1 MMDDLLTKYML
12 NETTPVENETI
23 SRWLGENDDNRKYF
37 DHFKLIW
44 DTSRELKIESKLD
57 PEASW
62 AEFKQLAQNRDE
74 APATI
79 KPLKPVNRWLKMA
92 AMWLVILGSAGILYA
107 VFKPVKVNML
117 ALQSGNIVRKVTLS
131 DGSLITMN
139 KNSVLNYP
147 DRFTGGTREISL
159 KGEAF
164 FDVAH
169 DKSKPFMIHVNDLVV
184 KVVGTSFNIKTTG
197 PNTEVIVET
206 GVVQVIQQEIVVKL
220 KPKEKAS
227 VQSGRLQKGSSQDEL
242 YNYYRTQ
249 KFVANKTP
257 LWRLVDVLNEAYHAN
272 IVIDN
277 KKLANRTITTTF
289 KADSLDGILEVISK
303 TLGDVKVVKKPH
315 LIIIK
320 N

>member
-1 MMDDLLTKYML
+1 
-12 NETTPVENETI
+12 
-23 SRWLGENDDNRKYF
+23 
-37 DHFKLIW
+37 
-44 DTSRELKIESKLD
+44 
-57 PEASW
+57 
-62 AEFKQLAQNRDE
+62 
-74 APATI
+74 
-79 KPLKPVNRWLKMA
+79 
-92 AMWLVILGSAGILYA
+92 
-107 VFKPVKVNML
+107 
-117 ALQSGNIVRKVTLS
+117 
-131 DGSLITMN
+131 MN

-169 DKSKPFMIHVNDLVV
+169 DKSKPFMIHVNDVVV

>member
-1 MMDDLLTKYML
+1 MMEDLLTKYML

-23 SRWLGENDDNRKYF
+23 NRWLSESEDNRKYF

-62 AEFKQLAQNRDE
+62 AEFKQLAQNRTE
-74 APATI
+74 VSA
-79 KPLKPVNRWLKMA
+79 KVRPLNAANRWLKIA
-92 AMWLVILGSAGILYA
+92 AIWLAILGSAGILYT
-107 VFKPVKVNML
+107 VLKPGKPNML
-117 ALQSGNIVRKVTLS
+117 TLQSDNMVREVTLA

-147 DRFTGGTREISL
+147 DRFTGDTREISL

-169 DKSKPFMIHVNDLVV
+169 DKSKPFMIHVNDVVV

-227 VQSGRLQKGSSQDEL
+227 VQAGRMQKGSSQDEL

-257 LWRLVDVLNEAYHAN
+257 LWRLVDVLNEAYKVN

-289 KADSLDGILEVISK
+289 KADSLDNILKTVAE
-303 TLGDVKVVKKPH
+303 TLGDVKVIKKPH

-320 N
+320 

>member
-1 MMDDLLTKYML
+1 MMDELLTKYML
-12 NETTPVENETI
+12 NETTSVENETI
-23 SRWLGENDDNRKYF
+23 NRWLSENDDNRKYF

-44 DTSRELKIESKLD
+44 NTSRELKIESKLD
-57 PEASW
+57 PETSW
-62 AEFKQLAQNRDE
+62 AEFKQLAQSRSE
-74 APATI
+74 ASVKI
-79 KPLKPVNRWLKMA
+79 KTLNPVNRWLKIA
-92 AMWLVILGSAGILYA
+92 AVWLVILGSAGVLYTI
-107 VFKPVKVNML
+107 FKPAKANML
-117 ALQSGNIVRKVTLS
+117 TLQSGNVVRKVILS

-139 KNSVLNYP
+139 KNSVLHYP
-147 DRFTGGTREISL
+147 DKFTGDTREISL

-169 DKSKPFMIHVNDLVV
+169 DKSKPFMIHVNDVVV
-184 KVVGTSFNIKTTG
+184 KVVGTSFNIKATG

-227 VQSGRLQKGSSQDEL
+227 VQNGRMQKGNSQDEL

-257 LWRLVDVLNEAYHAN
+257 LWRLVDVLNEVYKAN

-289 KADSLDGILEVISK
+289 KADSLDGILDIVSK
-303 TLGDVKVVKKPH
+303 TLGDVKVIKKPH

>member
-1 MMDDLLTKYML
+1 MMEDLLTKYML

-23 SRWLGENDDNRKYF
+23 NRWLGESEDNRKYF

-57 PEASW
+57 PDASW
-62 AEFKQLAQNRDE
+62 AEFKQLAQNRSE
-74 APATI
+74 VSA
-79 KPLKPVNRWLKMA
+79 KVRPLNAANRWLKIA
-92 AMWLVILGSAGILYA
+92 AMWLAILGSAGILYA
-107 VFKPVKVNML
+107 VLKPGKPNML
-117 ALQSGNIVRKVTLS
+117 TLQSGNIVRKVTLA

-147 DRFTGGTREISL
+147 DRFTGDTREITL

-169 DKSKPFMIHVNDLVV
+169 DKSKPFMIHVNDVVV

-227 VQSGRLQKGSSQDEL
+227 VQAGRVQKGSSQDEL

-257 LWRLVDVLNEAYHAN
+257 LWRLVDVLNEAYKVN

-277 KKLANRTITTTF
+277 RKLVNRTITTTF
-289 KADSLDGILEVISK
+289 KADSLDNILK
-303 TLGDVKVVKKPH
+303 TIAETLGGDVKVIKKPH

-320 N
+320 

>member
-1 MMDDLLTKYML
+1 MMEDLLTKYML

-23 SRWLGENDDNRKYF
+23 NRWLSESEDNRKYF

-57 PEASW
+57 PDASW
-62 AEFKQLAQNRDE
+62 AEFKQLAQNRTG
-74 APATI
+74 ASA
-79 KPLKPVNRWLKMA
+79 KVRPLNAANRWLKIA
-92 AMWLVILGSAGILYA
+92 AIWLAILGSAGILYT
-107 VFKPVKVNML
+107 VLKPGKPNML
-117 ALQSGNIVRKVTLS
+117 TLQSGNMVRKVTLA

-147 DRFTGGTREISL
+147 DRFTGDTREISL

-169 DKSKPFMIHVNDLVV
+169 DKSKPFMIHVNDVVV

-197 PNTEVIVET
+197 ANTEVIVET

-227 VQSGRLQKGSSQDEL
+227 VQAGRVQKGSSQDEL

-249 KFVANKTP
+249 KFVANNTP
-257 LWRLVDVLNEAYHAN
+257 LWRLVDVLNEAYKVN

-277 KKLANRTITTTF
+277 KKLVNRTITTTF
-289 KADSLDGILEVISK
+289 KADSLDNILKTIAE
-303 TLGDVKVVKKPH
+303 TLGNVKVIKKPH

-320 N
+320 

>member
-1 MMDDLLTKYML
+1 MMEDLLTKYML

-23 SRWLGENDDNRKYF
+23 NRWLSESEDNRRYF

-57 PEASW
+57 PDASW
-62 AEFKQLAQNRDE
+62 AEFKQLAQSRSE
-74 APATI
+74 ISPQLR
-79 KPLKPVNRWLKMA
+79 PLNTANRWLKTA
-92 AMWLVILGSAGILYA
+92 AIWLAILGSAGVLYA
-107 VFKPVKVNML
+107 VLKPGKPNML
-117 ALQSGNIVRKVTLS
+117 TLQSGNIVRKVTLA

-169 DKSKPFMIHVNDLVV
+169 DKSKPFMIHVNDVVV

-227 VQSGRLQKGSSQDEL
+227 VQGGRVQKGSSQDEL

-249 KFVANKTP
+249 KFVANNTP
-257 LWRLVDVLNEAYHAN
+257 LWRLVDVLNEAYKVN

-277 KKLANRTITTTF
+277 KKLVNRTITTTF
-289 KADSLDGILEVISK
+289 KADSLDNILKTIAE
-303 TLGDVKVVKKPH
+303 TLGNVKVIKKPH

-320 N
+320 

>member
-1 MMDDLLTKYML
+1 MMDELLTKYML

-23 SRWLGENDDNRKYF
+23 NRWLGENENNQRYF

-44 DTSRELKIESKLD
+44 DTSRELKIESELD
-57 PEASW
+57 PDASW
-62 AEFKQLAQNRDE
+62 VEFRQLAQNRSE
-74 APATI
+74 VST
-79 KPLKPVNRWLKMA
+79 KVRPLNTANRWLKIA
-92 AMWLVILGSAGILYA
+92 AIWLVILGSAGILYA
-107 VFKPVKVNML
+107 VLKPGKPNML
-117 ALQSGNIVRKVTLS
+117 TLQSGNIVRKITLA

-147 DRFTGGTREISL
+147 DKFTGDTREISL

-169 DKSKPFMIHVNDLVV
+169 DKSKPFMIHVNDVVV
-184 KVVGTSFNIKTTG
+184 KVVGTSFNIKTAG
-197 PNTEVIVET
+197 ANTEVIVET
-206 GVVQVIQQEIVVKL
+206 GIVQVIQQEIVVKL
-220 KPKEKAS
+220 KPKERAS
-227 VQSGRLQKGSSQDEL
+227 VQGGKMQKGSSQDEL

-289 KADSLDGILEVISK
+289 KADSLDNILK
-303 TLGDVKVVKKPH
+303 TIADTFGDVKVIRKPH

>member
-23 SRWLGENDDNRKYF
+23 NRWLGENDDNRKYF

-44 DTSRELKIESKLD
+44 DTSRELKVESKLD

-79 KPLKPVNRWLKMA
+79 KSLKPVNRWFKMA
-92 AMWLVILGSAGILYA
+92 AMWLVILGSAAILYT

-117 ALQSGNIVRKVTLS
+117 TLQSGKIVRKVTLS
-131 DGSLITMN
+131 DGSSITMN
-139 KNSVLNYP
+139 RNSVLNYP

>member
-1 MMDDLLTKYML
+1 MMEDLLTKYML

-23 SRWLGENDDNRKYF
+23 NRWLSESEDNRKYF

-57 PEASW
+57 PDASW
-62 AEFKQLAQNRDE
+62 AEFKQLAQNRTE
-74 APATI
+74 VSA
-79 KPLKPVNRWLKMA
+79 KVRPLNAANRWLKIA
-92 AMWLVILGSAGILYA
+92 AIWLAILGSAGILYA
-107 VFKPVKVNML
+107 VLKPGKPNML
-117 ALQSGNIVRKVTLS
+117 TLQSGNIVRKITLA
-131 DGSLITMN
+131 DGSLIIMN

-147 DRFTGGTREISL
+147 DRFTGDTREISL
-159 KGEAF
+159 NGEAF

-169 DKSKPFMIHVNDLVV
+169 DKSKPFMIHVNDVVV

-227 VQSGRLQKGSSQDEL
+227 VQAGRVQKGSSQDEL

-257 LWRLVDVLNEAYHAN
+257 LWRLVDVLNEAYKVN

-277 KKLANRTITTTF
+277 KKLVNRTITTTF
-289 KADSLDGILEVISK
+289 KADSLDNILK
-303 TLGDVKVVKKPH
+303 TIAETLGGDVKVIKKPH

-320 N
+320 

>member
-1 MMDDLLTKYML
+1 MMEDLLTKYML

-23 SRWLGENDDNRKYF
+23 NRWLSESEDNRKYF

-62 AEFKQLAQNRDE
+62 AEFKQLAQNRTE
-74 APATI
+74 VSAQVR
-79 KPLKPVNRWLKMA
+79 PLNAANRWLKIA
-92 AMWLVILGSAGILYA
+92 AIWLAILGSAGILYT
-107 VFKPVKVNML
+107 VLKPGKPNML
-117 ALQSGNIVRKVTLS
+117 TLQSGNMVRKVTLA

-147 DRFTGGTREISL
+147 DRFTGDTREISL

-169 DKSKPFMIHVNDLVV
+169 DKSKPFMIHVNDVVV

-227 VQSGRLQKGSSQDEL
+227 VQAGRMQKGSSQDEL

-257 LWRLVDVLNEAYHAN
+257 LWRLVDVLNEAYKVN

-289 KADSLDGILEVISK
+289 KADSLDNILKTVAE
-303 TLGDVKVVKKPH
+303 TLGDVKVIKKPH

-320 N
+320 

>member
-1 MMDDLLTKYML
+1 MMDELLTKYML

-23 SRWLGENDDNRKYF
+23 NRWLSENDDNRKYF
-37 DHFKLIW
+37 NHFKLIW
-44 DTSRELKIESKLD
+44 NASRELKIESKLD

-62 AEFKQLAQNRDE
+62 AEFKQLAQSRSE
-74 APATI
+74 VSA
-79 KPLKPVNRWLKMA
+79 KVRPLNAANRWLKIA
-92 AMWLVILGSAGILYA
+92 AIWLVILGSAGILYT
-107 VFKPVKVNML
+107 VFKPAKPNML
-117 ALQSGNIVRKVTLS
+117 TLQSGNMVRKVTLS

-147 DRFTGGTREISL
+147 DKFTGNTREISL

-169 DKSKPFMIHVNDLVV
+169 DKSKPFMIHVNDVVV
-184 KVVGTSFNIKTTG
+184 KVVGTSFNIKATG

-227 VQSGRLQKGSSQDEL
+227 VQNGRLQKGNSQDEL

-289 KADSLDGILEVISK
+289 KADSLDNILK
-303 TLGDVKVVKKPH
+303 TIADTFGGDVKVIKKPH

-320 N
+320 